1 MADSS
6 AAAER
11 DPGRAGSGR
20 PRRRLKPEQRCAEI
34 LDATMTLLA
43 EKGYWG
49 LTLADVAKDLQV
61 TVQAILHYFPSK
73 NALLLAVLARRDEV
87 DIDNAAPPGRQLRS
101 AAEYVEVVTCLMQR
115 NSLRPEL
122 IRLYSVLSAESLNPS
137 HPAHDF
143 FVERLERSVATLAEL
158 AQGWHP
164 NPRQLGLQTVSFLDG
179 LQLNWLRD
187 PRIDLVEQ
195 WRIWAADVLDP
206 NASFSSRRDSPA
218 GERGHPSPTSKGRRS
233 E

>member
-1 MADSS
+1 MADAS
-6 AAAER
+6 AATER
-11 DPGRAGSGR
+11 DPGKAGSGR
-20 PRRRLKPEQRCAEI
+20 PRRRLKPEQRRAEI

-49 LTLADVAKDLQV
+49 LTLA
-61 TVQAILHYFPSK
+61 
-73 NALLLAVLARRDEV
+73 VLARRDEV
-87 DIDNAAPPGRQLRS
+87 DINNAAPTDRQLRS
-101 AAEYVEVVTCLMQR
+101 AAEYVAVVTHLMQR

-143 FVERLERSVATLAEL
+143 FVDRLERSVATLAEL
-158 AQGWHP
+158 AEGWHP
-164 NPRQLGLQTVSFLDG
+164 NPRQLGLQTVSLLDG

-195 WRIWAADVLDP
+195 WQIWAG
-206 NASFSSRRDSPA
+206 SSITNIES
-218 GERGHPSPTSKGRRS
+218 RRS